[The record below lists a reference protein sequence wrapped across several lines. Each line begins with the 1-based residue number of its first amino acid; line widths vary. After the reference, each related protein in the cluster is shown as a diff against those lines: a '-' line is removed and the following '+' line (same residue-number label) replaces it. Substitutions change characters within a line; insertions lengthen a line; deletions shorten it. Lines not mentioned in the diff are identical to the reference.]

1 MQMMTYRLGGK
12 SGRRAFTLVELLVVI
27 GIIAVLIGIL
37 LPVLSSARKSAQAT
51 KCAAALREIGNA
63 FKMYAIDNNQFYP
76 PMRVAYIAANPYKV
90 MFGNEQYQP
99 VNGAQTYWMYFL
111 AKYVSKQKF
120 GVSAGM
126 TPEEVSRAI
135 NSVLWGCPNFVP
147 VTTANTTIGVGGIAL
162 TYTGYGYN
170 GFPEYSATY
179 PDPATSSDPYDALG
193 DSVSY
198 KPPDPRA
205 KCVSFITAPTNNGD
219 WSQYYTVA
227 GSGKWYKMGNYTNAA
242 ERALVGDC
250 RAYVLEALKASGP
263 NNFSGQGNIN
273 ILSTTF
279 WTSNTQSP
287 DTGQSS
293 YDYYRHGKYP
303 PMEFPNA
310 FNSKGGKISYNL
322 LYADGHVE
330 NLQSR
335 EQGFKAARMRFPG

>member
-1 MQMMTYRLGGK
+1 MMTYRLGGK

-76 PMRVAYIAANPYKV
+76 PMRVAYNAANPYKV

-99 VNGAQTYWMYFL
+99 VAGAQTYWMYFL

-126 TPEEVSRAI
+126 TPEEASRAI

-147 VTTANTTIGVGGIAL
+147 VNTSSATIGVGGIAMV
-162 TYTGYGYN
+162 YTGYGYN
-170 GFPEYSATY
+170 GFPEYTENN
-179 PDPATSSDPYDALG
+179 PNPATSSDKYDAIG
-193 DSVSY
+193 DSISTW
-198 KPPDPRA
+198 PPGDPRA
-205 KCVSFITAPTNNGD
+205 RAVSYIQAPTNGD
-219 WSQYYTVA
+219 WSQYYTVPQ
-227 GSGKWYKMGNYTNAA
+227 SGKWYKMGNYTNAA

-250 RAYVLEALKASGP
+250 RAYVLEALKCSGP
-263 NNFSGQGNIN
+263 DNFSGQGNIN
-273 ILSTTF
+273 ILATSF

-287 DTGQSS
+287 ADTGQSS

-310 FNSKGGKISYNL
+310 FNSKGGKISYNVL
-322 LYADGHVE
+322 FADGHVE